1 MSISCQTKHS
11 CQQPTHAFPRGRKG
25 LRVQHKSILPSRWRK
40 RLLQIQQTGW
50 HSKTSNCASRNT
62 SKLHQFLPRAG
73 RFSSSVKGKGS
84 VQVPLTGIIERG
96 QALFYAGKPALAAP
110 LQLLVLYVLQHGFQE
125 QLRNLPREGSKA
137 DSPPLP
143 GSSSHFKEKTSLT
156 LSFLPPPG
164 AALVSTSCHRWHS
177 STTTQAKSQ
186 HPQMHPVGPVAGM
199 ENLDR
204 HNEVNLLPQINKLS
218 WFWQQKFKD
227 RNCSQTE
234 YNYILGS
241 LQN

>member
-164 AALVSTSCHRWHS
+164 AALVSTSCHRW
-177 STTTQAKSQ
+177 QQ
-186 HPQMHPVGPVAGM
+186 
-199 ENLDR
+199 L
-204 HNEVNLLPQINKLS
+204 HNYTGKVSAPSDASRWTSCRDGEP
-218 WFWQQKFKD
+218 W
-227 RNCSQTE
+227 
-234 YNYILGS
+234 
-241 LQN
+241 